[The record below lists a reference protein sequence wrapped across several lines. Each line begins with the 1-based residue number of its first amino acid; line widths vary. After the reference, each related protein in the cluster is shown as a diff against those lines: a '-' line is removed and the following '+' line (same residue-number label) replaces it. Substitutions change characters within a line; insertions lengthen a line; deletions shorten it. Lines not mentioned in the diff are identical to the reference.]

1 TEVEGALWKSAMS
14 TWLTL
19 EHASGFQ
26 ASGKALSAA
35 QRPGAV
41 LWWVQHRRS
50 TSRIPAG
57 LDSEDEQQDFYE
69 GVILWWWT
77 VNPAWRKEGVDKAED
92 FAVCGL
98 KTLSGGDLESLPSGL
113 NGLTSVLACLGWW
126 YRVAGVTEGMLE
138 WRKLVEDM
146 AWVLTE

>member
-1 TEVEGALWKSAMS
+1 TEVEGALWKSAVS
-14 TWLTL
+14 AWLTL

-41 LWWVQHRRS
+41 SWWAQRGRS
-50 TSRIPAG
+50 TSRIPVG
-57 LDSEDEQQDFYE
+57 LDSEDERQDFYE

-77 VNPAWRKEGVDKAED
+77 VNPAWRKRAED

-98 KTLSGGDLESLPSGL
+98 KTLSGGNLESLPSGL

-126 YRVAGVTEGMLE
+126 YHIAGVTEGTPE
-138 WRKLVEDM
+138 WRKLVEDV